1 MNTTISKQ
9 VARPTACL
17 AATLA
22 LSALAACG
30 KKEPPAQPA
39 ANTQPAPAEQMTPEQ
54 LEAESSLSVKRGVIT
69 LTDASRRF
77 RACGG
82 NAETKL
88 TDQTDGLLDRIYG
101 ELSSK
106 PIYVEAYGERAE
118 NSDFVLEEILYATA
132 GGIEAACAAPV
143 SRYELY
149 ARGSEPTWSVEIT
162 QDAMVLKQT
171 GAPTEITFTS
181 IDTADAE
188 GTVTYKAGVDKHVL
202 ELTVTQQACHDS
214 ASGEYF
220 GYAAA
225 AKLDKQT
232 INGCA
237 RIGG

>member
-1 MNTTISKQ
+1 MNTTTAAGIIAGPA
-9 VARPTACL
+9 ARIVT
-17 AATLA
+17 TLA
-22 LSALAACG
+22 LCTLAACG
-30 KKEPPAQPA
+30 EKKPPAPPA
-39 ANTQPAPAEQMTPEQ
+39 AQQPAPTAQMTPEQ

-77 RACGG
+77 RACSG
-82 NAETKL
+82 NAESKL
-88 TDQTDGLLDRIYG
+88 TDQTDGLLDRVYG

-106 PIYVEAYGERAE
+106 PIYVEAYGERAD
-118 NSDFVLEEILYATA
+118 NGDFALEEILYATA
-132 GGIEAACAAPV
+132 NGIEGACAAPAL
-143 SRYELY
+143 RYELF
-149 ARGSEPTWSVEIT
+149 ARGNEPTWSVEIT
-162 QDAMVLKQT
+162 QDAMVMKQT

-202 ELTVTQQACHDS
+202 ELTVTQQACHDT

-232 INGCA
+232 FSGCA
-237 RIGG
+237 RIGS